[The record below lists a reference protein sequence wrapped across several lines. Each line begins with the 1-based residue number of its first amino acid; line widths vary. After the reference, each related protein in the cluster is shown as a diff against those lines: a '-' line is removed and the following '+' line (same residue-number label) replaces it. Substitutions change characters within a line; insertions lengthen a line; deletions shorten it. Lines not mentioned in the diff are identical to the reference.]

1 MRISQLPHRLWQ
13 LWQNNSAHQWLIA
26 GAVLAIVFLLL
37 VGVRRLIVV
46 RLGAIAERSENQLD
60 DLVVALVD
68 HTRWYFLFLV
78 AAYVGSR
85 YLEIRASTETALSDV
100 WHLILLLQVGFWG
113 NAAVNFLGKRY
124 LDRRR
129 AANTAT
135 GVATINALAVA
146 GKITV
151 WIIVLIS
158 VLGVFRIDVRTLITT
173 LGVGGIALALA
184 VQNILGD
191 ILAALA
197 IVFDK
202 PFDIGDFIVAG
213 DVSGSVE
220 HIGLKTTRLRSISG
234 EQVIVANSELLKS
247 RIHNYKRMYER
258 RVVFTTDVT
267 YDTPPDAMARI
278 PGMIREIVTAQSPVR
293 FDRSHFSA
301 YTDWALRFETVYY
314 VLDPDYGRYM
324 DIQQNIYLALLRR
337 FEAERIE
344 FAFPTQ
350 TIQVQS
356 PSPALG
362 AAGALPAR
370 AQ

>member
-1 MRISQLPHRLWQ
+1 MSQLPHRLWL

-26 GAVLAIVFLLL
+26 GTVLVVVFVVLL
-37 VGVRRLIVV
+37 GVRRVV
-46 RLGAIAERSENQLD
+46 AARLGAVAKRTDNQVD
-60 DLVVALVD
+60 DLVVALIAR
-68 HTRWYFLFLV
+68 TRTYFLFLV
-78 AAYVGSR
+78 AAYVASR
-85 YLEIRASTETALSDV
+85 YLDIGPRTDAALQDIWMLV
-100 WHLILLLQVGFWG
+100 LLLQLGLWG
-113 NAAVNFLGKRY
+113 NAGVDFSGKRY
-124 LDRRR
+124 LERRR

-146 GKITV
+146 AKFTLWV
-151 WIIVLIS
+151 IVLIS
-158 VLGVFRIDVRTLITT
+158 VLAVFHIDVRTLITT

-220 HIGLKTTRLRSISG
+220 HIGLKTTRLRSVGG
-234 EQVIVANSELLKS
+234 EQVIIANSELLKS

-258 RVVFTTDVT
+258 RVSFNTDVT
-267 YDTPPDAMARI
+267 YDTPPDIMARI
-278 PGMIREIVTAQSPVR
+278 PGIIREIVTSQTPVR

-301 YTDWALRFETVYY
+301 YTDSALRFETVYF

-324 DIQQNIYLALLRR
+324 DIQQSIYLELLRR
-337 FEAERIE
+337 FESQGIE
-344 FAFPTQ
+344 FAFPTH
-350 TIQVQS
+350 TLHVES
-356 PSPALG
+356 LPLPPAG
-362 AAGALPAR
+362 NGPAAVAAR